1 MSNDNKILLYSLT
14 DDELLSR
21 RQSLLASGPPLDLL
35 RGSLITRNVK
45 CGKPN
50 CRCASG
56 QGHPSLYF
64 SSFYKS
70 KNRIDYV
77 PAKWES
83 WVKERL
89 DNYHRLQELIA
100 DLSEINLELLRRR
113 LKD

>member
-1 MSNDNKILLYSLT
+1 MINDNKNLKSLT
-14 DDELLSR
+14 TDKLLSQ
-21 RQSLLASGPPLDLL
+21 RQTVMASAPPLDLL

-64 SSFYKS
+64 SSFH
-70 KNRIDYV
+70 KNKNSIDYV
-77 PAKWES
+77 PAKWEP

-89 DNYHRLQELIA
+89 DNYHRLQELIIN
-100 DLSEINLELLRRR
+100 LSEINLELLRRR
-113 LKD
+113 IKD